1 MASTVS
7 NVGPPGPAARSFNHL
22 VRPCEQHRRYIES
35 QCVGSLQIDHQF
47 ELGRRLQGKIAR
59 IGALQDPV
67 DVGCGAAED
76 IGGIDAVRNETA
88 ARSKHAQWIDCGQAV
103 ARCQRNDQITMAGGE
118 GIRQDDQA
126 AGRLGSE
133 SSNSAFELAIVVGHG
148 NDRLDAKGRGRI
160 LDHAYERSGKPIAAT
175 DREEREVLMA
185 TDLPGILIVDDNED
199 NRYTLQLMLENDGH
213 ERIASAAGGNE
224 AIALIEKEK
233 FSLVLLDLMMPDL
246 NGDEVLKVIK
256 SDPNKRDIPVVM
268 ISADTN
274 ADKVSQ
280 CIELGADDYMPKPFN
295 PTILRARIAAA
306 LRRHSLR
313 ALESEYLGKIE
324 NEKRHSENL
333 LRNILP
339 AEVVTRLRKG
349 ESNIADHF
357 DDATVIFADVVGFGK
372 ITARM
377 KAYEIVACLNQLFS
391 EFDKLA
397 EDAGIEKIKT
407 IGDNYMAVAGVPTPC
422 SNHARMAAKFA
433 LDTVAAT
440 GRLRSRLPVPF
451 SIRVGLHSGPVMA
464 GVIGTRKF
472 AYDVWGD
479 TVSIAARLEAASQ
492 PNRVLASA
500 ATVKGLGSDYRFD
513 GPHKIDNKED
523 RVLEAFFVSRH
534 P

>member
-1 MASTVS
+1 
-7 NVGPPGPAARSFNHL
+7 
-22 VRPCEQHRRYIES
+22 
-35 QCVGSLQIDHQF
+35 
-47 ELGRRLQGKIAR
+47 
-59 IGALQDPV
+59 
-67 DVGCGAAED
+67 
-76 IGGIDAVRNETA
+76 
-88 ARSKHAQWIDCGQAV
+88 
-103 ARCQRNDQITMAGGE
+103 
-118 GIRQDDQA
+118 
-126 AGRLGSE
+126 
-133 SSNSAFELAIVVGHG
+133 
-148 NDRLDAKGRGRI
+148 
-160 LDHAYERSGKPIAAT
+160 
-175 DREEREVLMA
+175 MA
-185 TDLPGILIVDDNED
+185 TDLPAILIVDDNED
-199 NRYTLQLMLENDGH
+199 NRYTLQLMLESDGH
-213 ERIASAAGGNE
+213 ERVASAASGNE
-224 AIALIEKEK
+224 AIELIEKEK

-256 SDPNKRDIPVVM
+256 SDPDKRDIPVVM
-268 ISADTN
+268 ISADTD

-280 CIELGADDYMPKPFN
+280 CIELGADDYLPKPFN
-295 PTILRARIAAA
+295 PMILRARIAAA

-313 ALESEYLGKIE
+313 ALENEYLGKIE

-339 AEVVTRLRKG
+339 AEIATRLRNG

-391 EFDKLA
+391 EFDRLA

-407 IGDNYMAVAGVPTPC
+407 IGDNYMAVAGVPTPRA
-422 SNHARMAAKFA
+422 NHVRMAAKFA
-433 LDTVAAT
+433 LDMVAAT
-440 GRLRSRLPVPF
+440 ARLRSRLPVPF

-479 TVSIAARLEAASQ
+479 TVNIAARLEAAGQ

-500 ATVKGLGSDYRFD
+500 ATVKGLGSDYSFD
-513 GPHKIDNKED
+513 GPHKIDNKEE
-523 RVLEAFFVSRH
+523 RVLEAFFLNPR